1 MDVIFQPSFDVIKAP
16 TDVSSLNIEQ
26 IGCGWVFFF
35 FLMEEAQLVGSRHDG
50 GGLVYSDSLQRD
62 VVAEKMEN

>member
-1 MDVIFQPSFDVIKAP
+1 MRMGF
-16 TDVSSLNIEQ
+16 
-26 IGCGWVFFF
+26 FFF